1 MLDIK
6 IINAKIIDGTG
17 SPAYDGEVGIVEDK
31 ITKIVSKI
39 CDNKQNYISNNGY
52 K

>member
-17 SPAYDGEVGIVEDK
+17 SPAYDGEVGI
-31 ITKIVSKI
+31 
-39 CDNKQNYISNNGY
+39 NKNRSFI
-52 K
+52 